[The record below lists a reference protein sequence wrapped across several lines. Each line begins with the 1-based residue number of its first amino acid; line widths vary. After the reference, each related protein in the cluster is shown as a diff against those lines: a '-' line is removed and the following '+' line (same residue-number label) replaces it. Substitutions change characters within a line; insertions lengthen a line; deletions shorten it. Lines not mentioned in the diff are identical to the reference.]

1 MNINRA
7 LQKVFKA
14 VLKKDTVVMPI
25 EEGTSRSIVPRLT
38 RSITQTSPGI
48 GRKEWL
54 DDEGAF
60 LLDYYHYLRTRV
72 PMVADGIAVWVDLS
86 TSGNTVSLRGG
97 SKLDQEE
104 ATRYLEDLNYRA
116 YEFDYEWGAGFQRL
130 TELFYLNFY
139 TNGRFCAEIVPYADM
154 TGIAY
159 VGIVDPF
166 SIKFRREA
174 DHIKL
179 YQGGLDEEIPLP
191 KERIFYAAFDPD
203 AKNPM
208 GHSLL
213 DSIRWV
219 VQIKEKLIED
229 MAKASHNSGFP
240 RLKVSIEQPPQIPG
254 ESVKDYVARVNKDFD
269 ETVALFRD
277 LAPEDNIFT
286 MSNIVVDYLAPSGGQ
301 DFQWSINMDRVE
313 GEVVAGLR
321 LFPWLLGSSS
331 STTKNWVEAQHDVL
345 MQRVYRGVQHGTRFM
360 NWIRNTEL
368 RLKGSV
374 VRANQEYKPLRDP
387 GRLVE
392 ERSQQWQF
400 RRIDDMVT
408 RGYISKDEG
417 ARQMGLDHAYQQD
430 EVQLPANVSGK
441 SAKPQN

>member
-1 MNINRA
+1 MKLSINHA
-7 LQKVFKA
+7 LQKIF
-14 VLKKDTVVMPI
+14 
-25 EEGTSRSIVPRLT
+25 GTAKSKPTATRLT
-38 RSITQTSPGI
+38 RSMTQGAGGI

-60 LLDYYHYLRTRV
+60 LLDYYRYMRTRV

-86 TSGNTVSLRGG
+86 TSGNTVSLKGG

-104 ATRYLEDLNYRA
+104 AQRYLDDLNYRA

-174 DHIKL
+174 DGIQL
-179 YQGGLDEEIPLP
+179 YQTQQIRVGAAEEIALS

-203 AKNPM
+203 IKNPM
-208 GHSLL
+208 GGSLL

-219 VQIKEKLIED
+219 VEIKEKLIED

-254 ESVKDYVARVNKDFD
+254 EGVKDYVARVNNDFD
-269 ETVALFRD
+269 ETVSQFKD

-301 DFQWSINMDRVE
+301 DFQWSINLDRVE

-331 STTKNWVEAQHDVL
+331 ATTKNWVEAQHDVL
-345 MQRVYRGVQHGTRFM
+345 MQRVHRGVQHGIRFM
-360 NWIRNTEL
+360 NWVRNTEL
-368 RLKGSV
+368 RLKGSI
-374 VRANQEYKPLRDP
+374 VRANQEYKPIRDP

-400 RRIDDMVT
+400 RRIDDMVM

-417 ARQMGLDHAYQQD
+417 ARQMGLDHAYLPDD
-430 EVQLPANVSGK
+430 EVQLPSNGSGK